1 MGQNAPGRSAQP
13 HTDTPGHACAH
24 GKPGAGYRGAL
35 GAGAGWRLNRAR
47 APAFRRRPACR
58 HMATSGR
65 RVGSA
70 RTRGSPGSPR
80 VSGPTSRSCSCAEG
94 SAWPP
99 GTGSGWRERGT
110 GEAPP
115 AAPAGSRPGGR
126 SGRRSGRRRGARRR
140 GARRRLTGPAWR
152 CRCRLSPTPN
162 PSRGPPQSAGAAAC
176 APSPSGGSRL
186 EQRRE
191 TSCQPA
197 PGQPPGRTAKG
208 LHGRCLCGSVEQW

>member
-1 MGQNAPGRSAQP
+1 MCAREARGGVPGR
-13 HTDTPGHACAH
+13 
-24 GKPGAGYRGAL
+24 AGGGRWVA
-35 GAGAGWRLNRAR
+35 AE
-47 APAFRRRPACR
+47 PRPACR

-115 AAPAGSRPGGR
+115 TAPAGSRPGGR
-126 SGRRSGRRRGARRR
+126 SGRRRGARRRGARRR

-152 CRCRLSPTPN
+152 CRCRLSPTPS

-191 TSCQPA
+191 TPCQPA

-208 LHGRCLCGSVEQW
+208 LHGQVSPWFSRAVVTSTAHRCQQGR